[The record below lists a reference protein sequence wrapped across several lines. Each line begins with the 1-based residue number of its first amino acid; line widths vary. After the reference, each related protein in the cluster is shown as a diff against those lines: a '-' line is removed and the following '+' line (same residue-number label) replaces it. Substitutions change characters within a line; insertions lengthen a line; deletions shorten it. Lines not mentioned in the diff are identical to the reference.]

1 MFIFLEEQYEVSSP
15 ALSPQEL
22 KEYTSNRDTLYLLH
36 QLNRNYLEKQTITP
50 KQLYFFLLFV
60 LQKNDLMNSLSWS
73 WLITNFCRFVTI
85 MRNGPQEP
93 PPVDYVEYKL
103 LEYLTRW
110 MLKLATMEGMA
121 VKFTESE

>member
-1 MFIFLEEQYEVSSP
+1 M
-15 ALSPQEL
+15 
-22 KEYTSNRDTLYLLH
+22 YLLH
-36 QLNRNYLEKQTITP
+36 QLNRNYLEKQAITP

-73 WLITNFCRFVTI
+73 WLITSFCRFVTI

>member
-103 LEYLTRW
+103 LEYLTRC

>member
-36 QLNRNYLEKQTITP
+36 QLNRNYLEKQAITP

>member
-73 WLITNFCRFVTI
+73 WLITSFCRFVTI

>member
-1 MFIFLEEQYEVSSP
+1 LFIFLEEQYEVSSP

-36 QLNRNYLEKQTITP
+36 QLNRNYLEKQAITP

>member
-36 QLNRNYLEKQTITP
+36 QLNRNYLEKQAITP

-73 WLITNFCRFVTI
+73 WLITSFCRFVTI